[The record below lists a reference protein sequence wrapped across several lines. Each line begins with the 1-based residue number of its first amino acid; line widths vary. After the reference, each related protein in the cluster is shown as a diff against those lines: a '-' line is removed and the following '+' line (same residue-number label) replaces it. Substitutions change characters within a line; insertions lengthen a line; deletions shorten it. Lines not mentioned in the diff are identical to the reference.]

1 MSSYFNQVYTLL
13 APALAD
19 LVNYNPAAIKRSSE
33 SSVAEVLNLM
43 HLAGYKAAELSLESA
58 VVHPEYGVG
67 RAWQLTHLKQKTIYI
82 LIWEF
87 KA

>member
-1 MSSYFNQVYTLL
+1 MSSYYNQVYTLL

-19 LVNYNPAAIKRSSE
+19 LVNYDPAQIKRSSE

-43 HLAGYKAAELSLESA
+43 HLAGYKAESITTSTDA
-58 VVHPEYGVG
+58 IKHPQYGLASV
-67 RAWQLTHLKQKTIYI
+67 WQLTHLKQKTIYA

-87 KA
+87 K